1 MPVSPHTI
9 NHQATLP
16 TADTR
21 LRPRGHPRG
30 AHSLPRVPA
39 SMPLLGVHGLSFWF
53 EESVVI
59 RAGLG
64 NGEPLSDP
72 E

>member
-1 MPVSPHTI
+1 M
-9 NHQATLP
+9 AT
-16 TADTR
+16 
-21 LRPRGHPRG
+21 PRG

-53 EESVVI
+53 EESVVV
-59 RAGLG
+59 RAELR